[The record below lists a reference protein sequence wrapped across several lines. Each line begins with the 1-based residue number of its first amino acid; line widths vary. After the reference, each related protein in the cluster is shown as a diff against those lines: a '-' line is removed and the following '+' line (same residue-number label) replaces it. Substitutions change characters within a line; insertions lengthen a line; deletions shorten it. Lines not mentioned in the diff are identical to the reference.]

1 MTRTDNATDAAD
13 YLYLLL
19 ADEATHGTFAGLG
32 ELTCFV
38 DAQDYCD
45 ANYLLEMTVVE
56 RSLTDYDLL
65 NDIVSKVDG
74 LLAKSPIRL

>member
-74 LLAKSPIRL
+74 LLAKSPILL